1 MLRAIDGIKTDL
13 ETKNEMNTM
22 KYLIISLFASVLLL
36 AGCAK
41 QEGGATVDTTKAESA
56 FASADSS
63 LKTPLDGALAAVKSG
78 DYSGAVTT
86 LQKLSSET
94 KLTPEQQQAVKDL
107 LAQVQAKI
115 GSALKS
121 ATDAG
126 KSAGDAATKAVGDA
140 QKAIGK

>member
-1 MLRAIDGIKTDL
+1 MKDR
-13 ETKNEMNTM
+13 ETKNEMDIM

-41 QEGGATVDTTKAESA
+41 QEGGATVDTAKAESE
-56 FASADSS
+56 FASADAP
-63 LKTPLDGALAAVKSG
+63 LKATLESAVASVKSG
-78 DYSGAVTT
+78 DYSAAAAT
-86 LQKLSSET
+86 LQKLASET
-94 KLTPEQQQAVKDL
+94 KLTSAQQQAVKDL
-107 LAQVQAKI
+107 IAQVQAKI